1 MVKSY
6 IVLKMYDELR
16 KGRKIDLRAWC
27 DICKI
32 SLPTFRRHIAFL
44 RGYLMETHG
53 VDLIYDR
60 SISGDARRRPH
71 LRPFH
76 LGIQA

>member
-27 DICKI
+27 DVYKI

-60 SISGDARRRPH
+60 SISGYRLEP
-71 LRPFH
+71 PFPF
-76 LGIQA
+76 

>member
-16 KGRKIDLRAWC
+16 KGRKINLRAC
-27 DICKI
+27 GDVYKI
-32 SLPTFRRHIAFL
+32 SLPAFRRHIAFL

-60 SISGDARRRPH
+60 SIAGYRLEP
-71 LRPFH
+71 PFPV
-76 LGIQA
+76 